1 MKKKYAG
8 RREGCEWGGGP
19 RRGLAGRSLPTR
31 SLPRQ
36 LTSPGSSCSRRF
48 WFLNTFLALN
58 AMFVATHHRNGKCC
72 RYFKR
77 GGFHKGNLVLPESF
91 ERLVE

>member
-1 MKKKYAG
+1 MRKTDAG
-8 RREGCEWGGGP
+8 RREGGEWGGGP
-19 RRGLAGRSLPTR
+19 RRGLAGRSLPSR

-48 WFLNTFLALN
+48 WFLKTFLALN
-58 AMFVATHHRNGKCC
+58 AMFVAVHHRNRKCW